1 MITFYGRTFTN
12 STGQGSNSTHS
23 GAITQGVI
31 HDYKLKYGASIEHW
45 DDECKVPYI
54 YIPELQLFITYENP
68 LSISEKMKY
77 IGEKGLAGIMY
88 WQNGQ
93 DYNELL
99 MNAINANYKYMKK

>member
-1 MITFYGRTFTN
+1 
-12 STGQGSNSTHS
+12 
-23 GAITQGVI
+23 
-31 HDYKLKYGASIEHW
+31 
-45 DDECKVPYI
+45 
-54 YIPELQLFITYENP
+54 
-68 LSISEKMKY
+68 MKY